1 MGASDAATRAS
12 RAMGERASPPP
23 LRSPQRSGV
32 SGSAGNTRKPGAT
45 KKPGYG
51 RPTFAARPP
60 RSTRRAATVSA
71 TTRSAR
77 EFGLTMASPDDTRA
91 GHPRRDHDGN
101 AQRALD
107 SGHARISHVATMD
120 TPPDHS

>member
-1 MGASDAATRAS
+1 MGAWDAATGAS
-12 RAMGERASPPP
+12 RTMGERPST
-23 LRSPQRSGV
+23 LTMRSPQRSGV
-32 SGSAGNTRKPGAT
+32 SGSEGNTRKSGAA

-51 RPTFAARPP
+51 RPTFVARPP
-60 RSTRRAATVSA
+60 RSARRAATVSA

-77 EFGLTMASPDDTRA
+77 EFGLTMASPDNTRA
-91 GHPRRDHDGN
+91 GHPRRGHDGN
-101 AQRALD
+101 AQRVLD